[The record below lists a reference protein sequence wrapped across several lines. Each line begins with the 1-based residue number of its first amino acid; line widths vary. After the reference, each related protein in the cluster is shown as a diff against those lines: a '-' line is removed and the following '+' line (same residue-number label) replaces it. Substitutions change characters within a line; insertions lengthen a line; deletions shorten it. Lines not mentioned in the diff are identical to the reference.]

1 MRASILGPMGRLH
14 GAGKD
19 TRRGSHV
26 PALTSCCFVVHMCL
40 ACSITWADSLFG
52 DARAYPVGT
61 SPVGIAVGELSGTP
75 GLDLATADEGDT
87 VTILTNRGDGVFQPG
102 TQVNIPER
110 YTATAIVTGRFNAD
124 TIDDIAVA
132 ADDTQSFPD
141 FTGSVLMYRSTAV
154 FTYGLTP
161 VTVGALPRCV
171 VLGDLTGDDIAD
183 LVSCGSAADG
193 SGLASLLQG
202 NSDHTFAAPA
212 GISLPGIIPSRL
224 YIADID
230 HDGRPDLLVLDTD
243 ANAVWILY
251 GSGAGPVFDAPVL
264 LATISAPTGAV
275 IAPFAADKQLD
286 IAVVSRDQN
295 ATLVFRQSSRRNFGT
310 PVPYAVGMAPVDIAG
325 ADFNHDGLLDL
336 VSVDNGS
343 SDVML
348 LQGKSDGSFQ
358 PEETVVVG
366 DGPVAIAVADFN
378 GDNKPDFATANQDD
392 QTFGADTQS
401 VSVVLNGVSPPL
413 TPAATAT
420 PVTTV
425 KLPTATPPVSPVV
438 GTPTPTRTPLVV
450 GTATQTP
457 TPAGPGDA
465 DCNGRIDAFDV
476 GALANRLFGAGAPGC
491 ADADVNGDGSITAG
505 DLPQL
510 VKLITASH

>member
-1 MRASILGPMGRLH
+1 MCFACP
-14 GAGKD
+14 
-19 TRRGSHV
+19 T
-26 PALTSCCFVVHMCL
+26 TS
-40 ACSITWADSLFG
+40 AASLFG

-110 YTATAIVTGRFNAD
+110 YTATAIVTARFNAD

-141 FTGSVLMYRSTAV
+141 FTGSVLIYRSSAV

-171 VLGDLTGDDIAD
+171 ALGDLTGDGIAD

-230 HDGRPDLLVLDTD
+230 DDGRPDLLVLDTD
-243 ANAVWILY
+243 ADAVWILY
-251 GSGAGPVFDAPVL
+251 GSGPGPVFDAPVL
-264 LATISAPTGAV
+264 LATIPAPTGAV
-275 IAPFAADKQLD
+275 VAPFAADKQLD

-295 ATLVFRQSSRRNFGT
+295 ATLVFRQSSPRNFGS
-310 PVPYAVGMAPVDIAG
+310 PAPYAVGMDPVDIAA
-325 ADFNHDGLLDL
+325 ADFNGDGLLDL

-358 PEETVVVG
+358 PAETVVVG
-366 DGPVAIAVADFN
+366 EGPVAIAVADFN

-392 QTFGADTQS
+392 QTFGPDTQS

-413 TPAATAT
+413 TLTPGATAT
-420 PVTTV
+420 PVSTA
-425 KLPTATPPVSPVV
+425 KPPTATPPVSPVV

-465 DCNGRIDAFDV
+465 DCNGRIDASDI
-476 GALANRLFGAGAPGC
+476 GALIDRLFAPGAPAC
-491 ADADVNGDGSITAG
+491 ADADVNGDGHITAG

-510 VKLITASH
+510 IKLITAFH